1 MSELTRTRF
10 ALNWWAPRRAGWWVL
25 IVASAVGASWVWQGL
40 APGWRD
46 FPTVGATA
54 LVLTVPLAVAWWWLL
69 RLPQLWARIAS
80 SGAIAAIAW
89 GALVATGV
97 YALQSNAALM
107 TVIGQRASIDTAQAW
122 GPALIAPL
130 TEETGKAMGIVVV
143 LLAVGQKLRTPMD
156 AALLGAFA
164 GLGFTLTEDVLYAF
178 NIAYVNL
185 GENELVSTT
194 LIYFL
199 RAVVFGAVSHAAF
212 SAFVGAGLGFL
223 MVGRGRWRVALGVT
237 LIALGPA
244 LHGLWNSPWL
254 APLWLR
260 GVYLVVVPLIVWE
273 VLHVVRRSEYLWF
286 RRVLSTPGALGAVP
300 PAYLDAVRPTWWQ
313 RRKYRESVAKTYGRA
328 AIASQRAVEADLT
341 DLADAVDMGDE
352 AAATALRARLEARLV
367 PSASNLS

>member
-1 MSELTRTRF
+1 MRELTRARF
-10 ALNWWAPRRAGWWVL
+10 AMRWSAPRRAGWWVL
-25 IVASAVGASWVWQGL
+25 IVASAVGAYWVWQGL
-40 APGWRD
+40 TPGWRD
-46 FPTVGATA
+46 FPTVGMTA
-54 LVLTVPLAVAWWWLL
+54 LVLTIPLAVAWWWLL

-80 SGAIAAIAW
+80 SGAIAAITW
-89 GALVATGV
+89 GALAAAGV
-97 YALQSNAALM
+97 YALPSNAALI

-130 TEETGKAMGIVVV
+130 TEETGKAMGIGVV

-156 AALLGAFA
+156 GALLGAFA
-164 GLGFTLTEDVLYAF
+164 GLGFTLTENVLYAF

-185 GENELVSTT
+185 GENQLVSTT

-199 RAVVFGAVSHAAF
+199 RAVVFGAVSHVAF

-223 MVGRGRWRVALGVT
+223 MVGRARGRVSLGVT
-237 LIALGPA
+237 LIALGPV

-260 GVYLVVVPLIVWE
+260 VVYLVVVPLIVWG

-286 RRVLSTPGALGAVP
+286 RRVLSTPGALGAIP

-313 RRKYRESVAKTYGRA
+313 RRKYRESVAKTYGHA
-328 AIASQRAVEADLT
+328 AIASQRAVEAELT

-352 AAATALRARLEARLV
+352 AAAAALRARLEARLV
-367 PSASNLS
+367 PSA